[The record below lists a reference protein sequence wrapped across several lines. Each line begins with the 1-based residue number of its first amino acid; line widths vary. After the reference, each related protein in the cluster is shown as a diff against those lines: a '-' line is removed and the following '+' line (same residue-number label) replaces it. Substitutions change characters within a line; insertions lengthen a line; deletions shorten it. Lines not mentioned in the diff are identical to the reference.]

1 MNTLLLA
8 LRNITRNK
16 RRTLLTMTA
25 IIAGIIAL
33 VLFDG
38 FVRYT
43 LWGLQEST
51 IRNGLGHLQLAT
63 AEEYF
68 TTGNFDPFSYLFPDP
83 EAIIKKLKALPEVK
97 EVVPQ
102 VTFSATLAGAEKSGI
117 VMVQAVPAEL
127 SRSLLSFRKI
137 VDGRDLTAAD
147 RYRVVLAKGV
157 AEKIGAQ
164 VGDTLTI
171 MAVTRNGGIN
181 AADLE
186 VIGIASLGLRELDN
200 IQVYLDLPTAMDFLD
215 ITSVPLLITVLEKTE
230 ETAAVQEI
238 ITRRFKPQL
247 GQPLVVKAWE
257 ELADYYRQVREF
269 YHTLLQII
277 RFIIMLVVIFTIV
290 NTMTMAVW
298 NGPEIGTLG
307 HSARKDRD
315 HQAFPG
321 GRAVDRFLWRGFGV
335 LMGLAGLPLS
345 TRPLAASTSRRRRNG
360 QGYQPFSCRLRHG
373 LANLLLAT
381 AVAVLPRLPCPE
393 RGKTENR
400 RSAAVFMRCRIRTHS
415 D

>member
-8 LRNITRNK
+8 LRNLSRNK

-127 SRSLLSFRKI
+127 SRSLLSFRNI

-290 NTMTMAVW
+290 NTMTMAVLERTR
-298 NGPEIGTLG
+298 EIGTLRALG
-307 HSARKDRD
+307 TQKTGIIRLFLAEGLWIG
-315 HQAFPG
+315 FFG
-321 GRAVDRFLWRGFGV
+321 GVFGV
-335 LMGLAGLPLS
+335 LMGLAGSSFINTALGGIYIP
-345 TRPLAASTSRRRRNG
+345 PPPGMAE
-360 QGYQPFSCRLRHG
+360 GYQAFFMPAF
-373 LANLLLAT
+373 ATVWQNLLLAT
-381 AVAVLPRLPCPE
+381 AVAVLASVYPALKGVRLKIAE
-393 RGKTENR
+393 ALRYL
-400 RSAAVFMRCRIRTHS
+400 
-415 D
+415 

>member
-1 MNTLLLA
+1 MTLFLA
-8 LRNITRNK
+8 LRNLSRNK
-16 RRTLLTMTA
+16 RRTILTLTA
-25 IIAGIIAL
+25 ITIGVMAL

-83 EAIIKKLKALPEVK
+83 DAIIKKLKALPEVK

-127 SRSLLSFRKI
+127 SRSLLSFRHI
-137 VDGRDLTAAD
+137 IDGRDFTAAD
-147 RYRVVLAKGV
+147 RYRVILARGV

-164 VGDTLTI
+164 IGDTLTM
-171 MAVTRNGGIN
+171 MAVTRNGGLN

-215 ITSVPLLITVLEKTE
+215 IASVPLLIAVLEKTE
-230 ETAAVQEI
+230 ETGAVQE
-238 ITRRFKPQL
+238 TVMQRLKPQL
-247 GQPLVVKAWE
+247 NQSLVVKTWE
-257 ELADYYRQVREF
+257 ELADYYRQVQGF
-269 YHTLLQII
+269 YRSLLRIL

-290 NTMTMAVW
+290 NTMIMAVLERTR
-298 NGPEIGTLG
+298 EIGTLRALG
-307 HSARKDRD
+307 TQKTGIIGLFLAEGLWIG
-315 HQAFPG
+315 FFG
-321 GRAVDRFLWRGFGV
+321 GIAGV
-335 LMGLAGLPLS
+335 AMGLAVSSFINTVLGGLYIP
-345 TRPLAASTSRRRRNG
+345 PPPGMAE
-360 QGYQPFSCRLRHG
+360 GYQAFFVPAFATVWQNLFLAMAVSVLASLYPALKGVKLKIAEALRY
-373 LANLLLAT
+373 
-381 AVAVLPRLPCPE
+381 
-393 RGKTENR
+393 
-400 RSAAVFMRCRIRTHS
+400 I
-415 D
+415 